1 MANASLDNLHKLA
14 QGIEKK
20 YGKGSSMVMSDQNY
34 QRVERIPVDS
44 PNISYLLGGGIP
56 VSRIIELL
64 GFESSGKTSLST
76 YLAAQVQ
83 RAELKRVNSEG
94 KQVTRNGVVA
104 FIDAEHA
111 FDPEYAETFG
121 FDLER
126 ALITQPDSGE
136 QALDILQ
143 EYIAS
148 NEVDLV
154 IVDSVAALIPQAE
167 LEGNMGDQQMGLQA
181 RLMSKAM
188 RKITGILGKS
198 KCSVIFINQYRSSI
212 GPFAS
217 GKVPTG
223 GNSLKFYASIRV
235 ESKRVDFLSQGADN
249 FYGIRIALKCIKNKT
264 APPMRNKEIDIYFDS
279 GVQSEGEYIDYAV
292 QFGFIDKGGAGW
304 YKLGE
309 DTKIQGRQNLIDYYL
324 EHSETF
330 EEIKRKVNIILSGGK
345 VEEEPEPE
353 IEEEVPTREVKEE
366 TEPETTEEKE
376 LEEPYYEPVEDEDL
390 ANLDIPE

>member
-1 MANASLDNLHKLA
+1 MAKDLDTLHKLA

-56 VSRIIELL
+56 VSRIIEIM
-64 GFESSGKTSLST
+64 GFESSGKSSLAT
-76 YLAAQVQ
+76 YLSAQVQ
-83 RAELKRVNSEG
+83 KAELTRVNSEG
-94 KQVTRNGVVA
+94 KQVKRNGVVA

-111 FDPEYAETFG
+111 FDPDYAETFG
-121 FDLER
+121 FDLSK
-126 ALITQPDSGE
+126 ALMTQPDNGE
-136 QALDILQ
+136 QALDILE
-143 EYIAS
+143 EYVKS
-148 NEVDLV
+148 NEIDLV

-167 LEGNMGDQQMGLQA
+167 LEGGMGDQQMGLQA

-198 KCSVIFINQYRSSI
+198 KCSVIFINQFRSSI

-217 GKVPTG
+217 GKVPAG
-223 GNSLKFYASIRV
+223 GNALKYYSSIRI
-235 ESKRVDFLSQGADN
+235 EAKRVDFLSQGADN
-249 FYGIRIALKCIKNKT
+249 IYGIRIALKCVKNKT

-292 QFGFIDKGGAGW
+292 QYGFIDKGGAGW
-304 YKLGE
+304 YKLSE

-330 EEIKRKVNIILSGGK
+330 EEIKRKVNVILSGGK
-345 VEEEPEPE
+345 VEEEEPEPE
-353 IEEEVPTREVKEE
+353 KEEEVPVREAKEE
-366 TEPETTEEKE
+366 TENVSS
-376 LEEPYYEPVEDEDL
+376 EPYYEPVDDADL
-390 ANLDIPE
+390 ESLDIPE